1 MEIPWQRRT
10 FGNTTVTVAIAWE
23 LKVTP
28 APLPYS
34 EMLWVPII
42 LSRAQRERRQSYM
55 GLPRDQAVQRSGLG
69 RGPAL
74 P

>member
-1 MEIPWQRRT
+1 MATPHFRKYH
-10 FGNTTVTVAIAWE
+10 GNCGHCLGVESHSCPT
-23 LKVTP
+23 
-28 APLPYS
+28 PYS